1 MSELCPVVLRLGS
14 ELAPAAGTYS
24 NTFVQ
29 LFSIGLT
36 SDPLRNQVT
45 GNSDYWHCVLDYIG
59 PGLPSEPRKGMFH
72 VATRH
77 LGFLLI
83 LSFPMFVRSH
93 PFSQYIL
100 FYTVFLLLQFENQLG
115 LLQFVCLYRFR
126 TSTFCS
132 AN

>member
-1 MSELCPVVLRLGS
+1 MDVDEVQSKQDNDSDTVSELCPVVLRLGS

-29 LFSIGLT
+29 LFSIRLT

-45 GNSDYWHCVLDYIG
+45 GNADYWHWVSDYIG

-83 LSFPMFVRSH
+83 
-93 PFSQYIL
+93 
-100 FYTVFLLLQFENQLG
+100 
-115 LLQFVCLYRFR
+115 
-126 TSTFCS
+126 
-132 AN
+132 